1 MSSDSLNH
9 RVPAM
14 LGTAAGFSPALACA
28 LNLIPGDKQGLSA
41 TFERHRPP
49 DKVKQFAEEM
59 RNPSPDSEAA
69 WYLAALSVEAPQPV
83 TQNEFL
89 EQLLKFERLRNDPK
103 ERMRAALDTWLRRAD
118 LPA

>member
-1 MSSDSLNH
+1 MNSESLPNKI
-9 RVPAM
+9 PAM
-14 LGTAAGFSPALACA
+14 LGAATGFSPALACA

-41 TFERHRPP
+41 TFERHRPA

-69 WYLAALSVEAPQPV
+69 WYLAALSVEAPKPV
-83 TQNEFL
+83 TQGEFL
-89 EQLLKFERLRNDPK
+89 EQLLKFQRLINDPE
-103 ERMRAALDTWLRRAD
+103 ERMRAALDTWLKRAD